1 MRLSDRGVQARI
13 RLLAAAIVAVSSLAA
28 SVPGLV
34 GQEPDCDGRAVLRV
48 VVQDESESIPIPGA
62 TLVLRWTDT
71 DRERRPV
78 REDVGLDGSLVLC
91 APGDARQAT
100 LWAEFG
106 DMSSEEAV
114 VAIVAGTSHDVELR
128 LRSGRMS
135 TGRLIG
141 RVRDA
146 ATERPV
152 TAAAVSLAG
161 RAEASETNRQGQF
174 VLSGIPVGAYELS
187 VRSLGYAPLVHPV
200 VVSRGVTTEI
210 EIGLVPDPVE
220 MEPIVATATRS
231 RRLEVKGFYE
241 RKHWGELVS
250 GGTFFTAADIDRRNP
265 VLISH
270 MIADLSGIRLD
281 CGIRRD
287 SCRIMNMRGASGFA
301 PGGCR
306 MRIHLDGVPL
316 GGGRGNTLDDFVRPV
331 EIAGIEVYKGPA
343 SLPAEFSG
351 SDSGC
356 GVVAV
361 WTK

>member
-1 MRLSDRGVQARI
+1 M
-13 RLLAAAIVAVSSLAA
+13 
-28 SVPGLV
+28 
-34 GQEPDCDGRAVLRV
+34 
-48 VVQDESESIPIPGA
+48 
-62 TLVLRWTDT
+62 
-71 DRERRPV
+71 
-78 REDVGLDGSLVLC
+78 
-91 APGDARQAT
+91 
-100 LWAEFG
+100 
-106 DMSSEEAV
+106 
-114 VAIVAGTSHDVELR
+114 VAIVAGTSHNVELR

-146 ATERPV
+146 ATQRPV
-152 TAAAVSLAG
+152 TAAAISLAG

-174 VLSGIPVGAYELS
+174 VLSGVPVGAYELS

-200 VVSRGVTTEI
+200 VVSRGTTTEI

-241 RKHWGELVS
+241 RKYWGELVS
-250 GGTFFTAADIDRRNP
+250 GGTFFTVADIERRNP

-281 CGIRRD
+281 CGMRRD
-287 SCRIMNMRGASGFA
+287 SCRIMNMRGSSGFA

-316 GGGRGNTLDDFVRPV
+316 GGGGRGNTLDDFVRPV
-331 EIAGIEVYKGPA
+331 EVAGIEVYKGPA

-356 GVVAV
+356 GVVAI